1 VGVTVPGMALRSGSH
16 TLGRDDGT
24 LQVRTYREGVAQ
36 KMGHD
41 LILDVGQWQATA
53 EVGEDGVPSALGL
66 EADGRSLEVRE
77 GLHGAKALSDKD
89 RADIRQSIDEKVLR
103 GEPIVFHSSSVE
115 RGDGRL
121 IVHGELT
128 LAGTTR
134 PAEFELELAADGK
147 VSGTLPVTQSEWGIK
162 PYRAFMGALKVRD
175 DIEVVVDARLP
186 TD

>member
-1 VGVTVPGMALRSGSH
+1 VALRYGSH
-16 TLGRDDGT
+16 TIGRADGT

-36 KMGHD
+36 KIGHD
-41 LILDVGQWQATA
+41 LILDVGQWQATV

-89 RADIRQSIDEKVLR
+89 RADIRKSIDEKVLR
-103 GEPIVFHSSSVE
+103 GERIAFRSSSVE
-115 RGDGRL
+115 RKDGRL
-121 IVHGELT
+121 VVHGELT

-134 PAEFELELAADGK
+134 PAEFELALAANGDLT
-147 VSGTLPVTQSEWGIK
+147 GTLSVTQSEWGIK

-175 DIEVVVDARLP
+175 DVEVVVEARLP

>member
-1 VGVTVPGMALRSGSH
+1 MALRAGSH

-36 KMGHD
+36 KIGHD
-41 LILDVGQWQATA
+41 LILDVGQWEATV
-53 EVGEDGVPSALGL
+53 EVGEDGAPTALGL

-77 GLHGAKALSDKD
+77 GLHGAKPLSDKD
-89 RADIRQSIDEKVLR
+89 RREIGKSIDEKVLR
-103 GEPIVFHSSSVE
+103 EQPIVFRSSSVE
-115 RGDGRL
+115 RGEARL
-121 IVHGELT
+121 RVHGELT

-134 PAEFELELAADGK
+134 PAEFELELAEDGRL
-147 VSGTLPVTQSEWGIK
+147 SGTLPVTQSEWGIK

-175 DIEVVVDARLP
+175 DVEVVVDARIP

>member
-1 VGVTVPGMALRSGSH
+1 MALRSGAH
-16 TLGRDDGT
+16 TLRRDDGT
-24 LQVRTYREGVAQ
+24 LQVRTFREGVAQ
-36 KMGHD
+36 KIGHD
-41 LILDVGQWQATA
+41 LVLDVGQWEATV

-66 EADGRSLEVRE
+66 EADGCSLEVRE
-77 GLHGAKALSDKD
+77 GVHGAKPLSDKD
-89 RADIRQSIDEKVLR
+89 RNDIRKSIDEKVLR
-103 GEPIVFHSSSVE
+103 EQPVVFRSSSVE
-115 RGDGRL
+115 RGEGRL
-121 IVHGELT
+121 LVHGELT

-134 PAEFELELAADGK
+134 PAEFELDLAADGR